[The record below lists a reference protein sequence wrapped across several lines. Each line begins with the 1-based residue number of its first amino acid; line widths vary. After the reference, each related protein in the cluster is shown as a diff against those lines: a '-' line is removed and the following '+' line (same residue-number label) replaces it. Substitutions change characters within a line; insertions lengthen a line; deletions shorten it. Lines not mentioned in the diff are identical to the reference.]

1 MADAKK
7 KQKLKPTEPPKK
19 RFVWLFLLSAAF
31 CLCFRALGTG
41 WICGI
46 LIGFLLG
53 AVCYFLFVV
62 LKIHRLIGSRLKG
75 IGEDERKAHSDAA
88 NVAREIARNGIVL
101 LQNRDRLLPLPKGA
115 RLNLIG
121 LRTIQMHYNG
131 GGSAASNESK
141 CTTLE
146 AALRETGFELN
157 EELLNLSR
165 NYLKNGKASIAPAKH
180 RVKQGSG
187 QKGGAEFSPKPGNPV
202 KAELPL
208 EVLLDNTLYPDG
220 QTVLRH
226 AQDFSQFALVVLS
239 RGGGEGY
246 DLDPADLRLI
256 DSEKQLLG
264 ETARHFENIILILN
278 MANTMEMGWLKDYP
292 QIKAVLWIGFPGVS
306 GTLALG
312 DILCGDISPSGK
324 LPDTWATSN
333 LAAPA
338 ANNFC
343 QLQADGSWS
352 KRSFHYSNAPE
363 KAGYFVRYSEGI
375 YVGYRYFE
383 TRAAMDS
390 SFCYEKEV
398 VWPFGCGLSYT
409 TFSHKLRALSEEGE
423 QLRLEATVSNTS
435 SYPGRSVVQCYMTAP
450 YTGRV
455 ERSIVELVG
464 FAKTGLLQPGESEE
478 ICLRLDKQAL
488 SAFEERA
495 GKYILEAGT
504 YTFSLRQDSHTPL
517 DSASWELNQ
526 TLVYENTTALFA
538 DATAE
543 SLTRGE
549 FKDAAHPAF
558 AGPGEADFLA
568 DDGTLAAMQYD
579 RSADPGRENP
589 ACPAVGENHGLKLAD
604 IKELSKNHPDWDR
617 FVRQLTEAE
626 LCDLCGNGAWQTAA
640 IPRLGVPRT
649 LAPDGPTSLA
659 ATMFSALVMG
669 SAKAGITWPCPSV
682 LAAGFDRELALAMG
696 EAVGMEGRAMGYRG
710 WYAPAMNLHRTAF
723 NSRNFEYYSEDPL
736 LSGKTAAQVVRG
748 AQSKHMGVY
757 IKHFALNERETNTRD
772 QLFTWCGEQAM
783 RQLYLRPFELAVKE
797 GGALGV
803 MSSFNYI
810 GRTWAGGNSA
820 LLNDLLRKE
829 WGFEGAVVTDACV
842 YPYMDV
848 VQMIRAGGSLS
859 LDTLGGFTGGNGKR
873 RQLLA
878 IAQQP
883 EHRASMLLS
892 LQRAAKDILY
902 MVSKTMDA

>member
-1 MADAKK
+1 MAEEK
-7 KQKLKPTEPPKK
+7 KQKLKAKEPPKK
-19 RFVWLFLLSAAF
+19 RLIWLFLLWGGF
-31 CLCFRALGTG
+31 CLLRCRLGTG
-41 WICGI
+41 LAAG
-46 LIGFLLG
+46 LLLGLLLG
-53 AVCYFLFVV
+53 AVSYFLLVV
-62 LKIHRLIGSRLKG
+62 LRAQRLIGSKMQRTSAA
-75 IGEDERKAHSDAA
+75 EQQAHADAA

-101 LQNRDRLLPLPKGA
+101 LQNNDALLPLPKGTK
-115 RLNLIG
+115 LNLVG
-121 LRTIQMHYNG
+121 LRTVQMNYNG
-131 GGSAASNESK
+131 GGSAASDESK

-146 AALRETGFELN
+146 TALQETGFELN
-157 EELLNLSR
+157 AQLLDLSY
-165 NYLKNGKASIAPAKH
+165 NYLQTGKGSIAPAKH
-180 RVKQGSG
+180 QVKQGGS

-202 KAELPL
+202 KPELPL
-208 EVLLDNTLYPDG
+208 SVLTDSSLYSDG
-220 QTVLRH
+220 QTVLQH
-226 AQDFSQFALVVLS
+226 ARDYSSYALVVLS

-256 DSEKQLLG
+256 DSEKQLLD
-264 ETARHFENIILILN
+264 ETAKHFENIILILN
-278 MANTMEMGWLKDYP
+278 TANTMEMGWLKDYP
-292 QIKAVLWIGFPGVS
+292 QIKSVLWIGFPGVA

-312 DILCGDISPSGK
+312 DILCGDVCPSGK
-324 LPDTWATSN
+324 LPDIWAASN

-343 QLQADGSWS
+343 QLQDDGSWS

-363 KAGYFVRYSEGI
+363 KKGYFVRYSEGI

-383 TRAAMDS
+383 TRSAIDPH
-390 SFCYEKEV
+390 FCYEQEV
-398 VWPFGCGLSYT
+398 VWPFGYGLSYT
-409 TFSHKLRALSEEGE
+409 SFSQKLHSLTEDGEE
-423 QLRLEATVSNTS
+423 LLLTASVTNTGT
-435 SYPGRSVVQCYMTAP
+435 YPGRSVVQCYLTAP

-464 FAKTGLLQPGESEE
+464 FAKTGLLQPGASEE
-478 ICLRLDKQAL
+478 ICLHLDKRL
-488 SAFEERA
+488 FSAFEECT
-495 GKYILEAGT
+495 GKYILESGT
-504 YTFSLRQDSHTPL
+504 YTFSLRQDSHTPM
-517 DSASWELNQ
+517 DTAKWELEQ

-538 DATAE
+538 DAAAG

-549 FKDAAHPAF
+549 FKDADHPAF
-558 AGPGEADFLA
+558 AGPQEEDFIADEA
-568 DDGTLAAMQYD
+568 TLAALKYD
-579 RSADPGRENP
+579 RFAALPEESAASPVTGAD
-589 ACPAVGENHGLKLAD
+589 HGLKLAD
-604 IKELSKNHPDWDR
+604 VKNLPKSHPDWDR
-617 FVRQLTEAE
+617 FVQQLTEAE
-626 LCDLCGNGAWQTAA
+626 LCNLCGNGAWQTAP

-659 ATMFSALVMG
+659 STMFSALVMG

-682 LAAGFDRELALAMG
+682 LAAGFDRELALRMG
-696 EAVGMEGRAMGYRG
+696 EAVGEEGHAMGYRG

-748 AQSKHMGVY
+748 AQSKHVGVY

-797 GGALGV
+797 GGAWGV

-820 LLNDLLRKE
+820 LLTGLLRGE

-848 VQMIRAGGSLS
+848 VQMVRGGGSLS

-873 RQLLA
+873 KQLLA
-878 IAQQP
+878 MAQQP
-883 EHRASMLLS
+883 EQRNEMLVC

-902 MVSKTMDA
+902 MVSQTMDS